1 MRCLCPDSLMPSDA
15 LQGWRAHWRIVVVG
29 LLLVGLVGPAVGAP
43 RVTDVGFTPRSD
55 GQGYVMRVHLT
66 ESISAYGIPQRVGPN
81 AVEWVLYGAELGTQ
95 YEPDAPQGPVTAYS
109 TARQNGHLV
118 LRIEFD
124 PDRSITTDAY
134 RDRASSDLLLNL
146 EYASPPPVADAASPD
161 SSSPPVQPASTGSSA
176 ESSSTPSSESS
187 ASSADRDASPSAS
200 TSDASTVPPSS
211 SGPTEGA
218 TQEARERWKLDTVV
232 IDPGHGGKDPGAT
245 ANGHYEKT
253 IVLDVAKKLGGYLRD
268 KLDLNVVYTR
278 KTDRFIPLKERGH
291 MANQAGAKLFIS
303 LHVNAA
309 RSRAAKGTE
318 TYFLGRHKTE
328 AARKVMERENSV
340 IRYEENTERYETYDP
355 QKLVVQELAQSMF
368 MQKSEE
374 LAGLIQ
380 NQFAN
385 RVHRTNRGVHQAGF
399 YVLWSASMPSVL
411 VELGF
416 LSNPSEARFLTSDRG
431 KTYLASA
438 IFRAVRAYKAQYEKG
453 IETAARN

>member
-1 MRCLCPDSLMPSDA
+1 MDA
-15 LQGWRAHWRIVVVG
+15 SRWEVWGSVLVTG
-29 LLLVGLVGPAVGAP
+29 LLLLGLVGPVRGAP
-43 RVTDVGFTPRSD
+43 HVTDIGFTPRSD
-55 GQGYVMRVHLT
+55 GKGYVLRIHLT
-66 ESISAYGIPQRVGPN
+66 EPVAAYGIPERVGPN
-81 AVEWVLYGAELGTQ
+81 AVEWVLYGAELSSRYDPTS
-95 YEPDAPQGPVTAYS
+95 PQGPVTAYS
-109 TARQNGHLV
+109 TARRNGHLV
-118 LRIEFD
+118 LRIELD

-146 EYASPPPVADAASPD
+146 EYTSSAPIAKAGVSG
-161 SSSPPVQPASTGSSA
+161 SSSPAQSAST
-176 ESSSTPSSESS
+176 ESPPESPPSQSPDAAPSSTSGASSSESS
-187 ASSADRDASPSAS
+187 PEASDGASSDGAS
-200 TSDASTVPPSS
+200 
-211 SGPTEGA
+211 
-218 TQEARERWKLDTVV
+218 QQARERWRLDTVV

-253 IVLDVAKKLGGYLRD
+253 VVLDVAKKLGGYLRD

-278 KTDRFIPLKERGH
+278 KTDRFIPLKERGR

-309 RSRAAKGTE
+309 RARAAKGTE

-340 IRYEENTERYETYDP
+340 IRYEDNTERYDTYDP
-355 QKLVVQELAQSMF
+355 QTFVVQELAQSMF

-380 NQFAN
+380 DQFAN

-416 LSNPSEARFLTSDRG
+416 LTNPSEARFLTSDRG
-431 KTYLASA
+431 TTYLASA
-438 IFRAVRAYKAQYEKG
+438 LFRAVRAYKAQYEKG
-453 IETAARN
+453 IETATRN